1 MKLHQVEDH
10 KTCSDKPEGGV
21 DASLGKWGWGYTALF
36 IFGLIA
42 AAVLL
47 ERIWT
52 CGRKTILQMQGRE
65 GFRTVFINER
75 SRACHT
81 MEHETCRFQERIT
94 TKMTIKCDKWGN
106 IFPPMYMRVHRVLLV
121 REFGDVEIEE
131 LDNMGGNNSRD

>member
-65 GFRTVFINER
+65 GFRTIPREDYNEDDD
-75 SRACHT
+75 
-81 MEHETCRFQERIT
+81 Q
-94 TKMTIKCDKWGN
+94 
-106 IFPPMYMRVHRVLLV
+106 MRQ
-121 REFGDVEIEE
+121 
-131 LDNMGGNNSRD
+131 MG